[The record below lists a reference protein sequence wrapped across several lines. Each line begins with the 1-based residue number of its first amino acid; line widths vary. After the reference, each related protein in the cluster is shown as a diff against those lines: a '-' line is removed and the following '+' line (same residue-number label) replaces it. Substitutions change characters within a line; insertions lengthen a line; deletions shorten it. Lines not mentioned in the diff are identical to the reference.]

1 MDLTSTIV
9 PKSDQLN
16 SDDLITGPRTFT
28 VTEVRVKSTT
38 EQPVD
43 IHLAESPGKPF
54 RPSKTVLRILVTA
67 WGKEGDEYVGRR
79 MTLYR
84 DAEVKWAGQEVG
96 GIRVSALSHITKQIK
111 LALTETR
118 GKKVTHIIKPLADD
132 APLAAPVPTYMADAR
147 AAKTLAEWREVW
159 QRAKDAGHLT
169 DALKAE
175 LTPIGEALKAEK
187 SSKPPEQYVA
197 EARQKMLDAGEDPD
211 RVVYA
216 ADEPPADFQGELYQ
230 PEADQ

>member
-1 MDLTSTIV
+1 MDLTQTIV

-54 RPSKTVLRILVTA
+54 RPSKTVLRVLVTA

-84 DAEVKWAGQEVG
+84 DPEVKWAGQEVG

-118 GKKVTHIIKPLADD
+118 GKKTTHIVKPLND
-132 APLAAPVPTYMADAR
+132 APAPAQPAAASLEELIDAAEKAVSNDELNRIAR
-147 AAKTLAEWREVW
+147 AAA
-159 QRAKDAGHLT
+159 HLT
-169 DALKAE
+169 GDDLAQVREIVTARRE
-175 LTPIGEALKAEK
+175 DIK
-187 SSKPPEQYVA
+187 SVQS
-197 EARQKMLDAGEDPD
+197 
-211 RVVYA
+211 
-216 ADEPPADFQGELYQ
+216 
-230 PEADQ
+230 

>member
-1 MDLTSTIV
+1 MDLTNTIV

-16 SDDLITGPRTFT
+16 SDDLIAGPRTFT
-28 VTEVRVKSTT
+28 VTEVRVKPTT

-118 GKKVTHIIKPLADD
+118 GKKVAHIVQPLAD
-132 APLAAPVPTYMADAR
+132 APAPAQAAPTADELIEAAQNAGSNDELNRIARTAVASLGKSDLDAVKAIVTARRAELAEPTLPEGAGSVPTWGADD
-147 AAKTLAEWREVW
+147 AAGDGR
-159 QRAKDAGHLT
+159 
-169 DALKAE
+169 
-175 LTPIGEALKAEK
+175 
-187 SSKPPEQYVA
+187 
-197 EARQKMLDAGEDPD
+197 
-211 RVVYA
+211 
-216 ADEPPADFQGELYQ
+216 
-230 PEADQ
+230 

>member
-1 MDLTSTIV
+1 MDLTNTII

-16 SDDLITGPRTFT
+16 SDDLIAGPRTFT

-118 GKKVTHIIKPLADD
+118 GKKVTHIVQPLKD
-132 APLAAPVPTYMADAR
+132 APAPEPDVDYQAEAA
-147 AAKTLAEWREVW
+147 AATDLDGWRKVW
-159 QRAKDAGHLT
+159 QQAKDAGHLT
-169 DALKAE
+169 EALKAE
-175 LTPIGEALKAEK
+175 LMPIGEALKAAPVE
-187 SSKPPEQYVA
+187 
-197 EARQKMLDAGEDPD
+197 
-211 RVVYA
+211 
-216 ADEPPADFQGELYQ
+216 EPPADGW
-230 PEADQ
+230 PEVATIPGTDES

>member
-1 MDLTSTIV
+1 MADLTSTIV

-16 SDDLITGPRTFT
+16 SDDLIAGPRTFT
-28 VTEVRVKSTT
+28 VTEVRVKSTP

-118 GKKVTHIIKPLADD
+118 GKKVTHIVKPLADD
-132 APLAAPVPTYMADAR
+132 APTEDYQAEAAAATDLAG
-147 AAKTLAEWREVW
+147 WRQVW

-169 DALKAE
+169 DALKAQ
-175 LTPIGEALKAEK
+175 LMPIGEALKTEP
-187 SSKPPEQYVA
+187 KPEIPTE
-197 EARQKMLDAGEDPD
+197 
-211 RVVYA
+211 
-216 ADEPPADFQGELYQ
+216 EPPNEDWPTPAAIPGT
-230 PEADQ
+230 EATS

>member
-1 MDLTSTIV
+1 MDLTNTIV

-16 SDDLITGPRTFT
+16 SDDLIAGPRTFT

-67 WGKEGDEYVGRR
+67 WGKEGDAYVGRR

-118 GKKVTHIIKPLADD
+118 GKKVAHIVQPLPD
-132 APLAAPVPTYMADAR
+132 APAPAEGTADLL
-147 AAKTLAEWREVW
+147 KTLHAGMTALGIKDRDEYLAFISQAIGRDIVTTKDLTAAEASTAIDYIKAE
-159 QRAKDAGHLT
+159 QAKDAEPQLPGG
-169 DALKAE
+169 
-175 LTPIGEALKAEK
+175 GE
-187 SSKPPEQYVA
+187 
-197 EARQKMLDAGEDPD
+197 
-211 RVVYA
+211 
-216 ADEPPADFQGELYQ
+216 
-230 PEADQ
+230 

>member
-1 MDLTSTIV
+1 MDLTNTIV

-16 SDDLITGPRTFT
+16 SDDLIAGPRTFT

-67 WGKEGDEYVGRR
+67 WGKEGDAYVGRR

-96 GIRVSALSHITKQIK
+96 GIRVSALSHITKPIK

-118 GKKVTHIIKPLADD
+118 GKKVTHIVKPLAD
-132 APLAAPVPTYMADAR
+132 
-147 AAKTLAEWREVW
+147 
-159 QRAKDAGHLT
+159 
-169 DALKAE
+169 
-175 LTPIGEALKAEK
+175 
-187 SSKPPEQYVA
+187 
-197 EARQKMLDAGEDPD
+197 
-211 RVVYA
+211 
-216 ADEPPADFQGELYQ
+216 
-230 PEADQ
+230 

>member
-1 MDLTSTIV
+1 MDLTNTIV

-16 SDDLITGPRTFT
+16 SDDLIAGPRTFT

-118 GKKVTHIIKPLADD
+118 GKKVTHIVQPLADEP
-132 APLAAPVPTYMADAR
+132 AKPTAAPPADDKLKA
-147 AAKTLAEWREVW
+147 L
-159 QRAKDAGHLT
+159 DAGLT
-169 DALKAE
+169 ALGITDKATKLATVAQVIDREIASARE
-175 LTPIGEALKAEK
+175 LTPAEVDVVLDWIK
-187 SSKPPEQYVA
+187 HEEQA
-197 EARQKMLDAGEDPD
+197 DTAPTLDGMES
-211 RVVYA
+211 
-216 ADEPPADFQGELYQ
+216 
-230 PEADQ
+230 

>member
-1 MDLTSTIV
+1 MDLTNTII

-16 SDDLITGPRTFT
+16 ADDLTTGPRTFT
-28 VTEVRVKSTT
+28 VTEVRVKSSP

-54 RPSKTVLRILVTA
+54 RPSKTVLRVLVTA
-67 WGKEGDEYVGRR
+67 WGKEGDDYIGRR

-84 DAEVKWAGQEVG
+84 DPEVKWAGQEVG
-96 GIRVSALSHITKQIK
+96 GIRVSHLSHIPKPMK

-118 GKKVTHIIKPLADD
+118 GKKTTHVVQPLAD
-132 APLAAPVPTYMADAR
+132 APPAAKVPDYAADAR
-147 AAKTLAEWREVW
+147 AAQDIAEWRKVW

-175 LTPIGEALKAEK
+175 LTAIGEAITE
-187 SSKPPEQYVA
+187 
-197 EARQKMLDAGEDPD
+197 
-211 RVVYA
+211 
-216 ADEPPADFQGELYQ
+216 PADAEPTLPDGAE
-230 PEADQ
+230 

>member
-1 MDLTSTIV
+1 MDLTNTIV

-16 SDDLITGPRTFT
+16 SDDLIAGPRTFT

-54 RPSKTVLRILVTA
+54 RPSKTVLRVLVTA

-118 GKKVTHIIKPLADD
+118 GKKVTHIVKPLADAVVPAVPNASID
-132 APLAAPVPTYMADAR
+132 KGQADPLQA
-147 AAKTLAEWREVW
+147 LAEAMTNDLELTTREDKLAYLSGALK
-159 QRAKDAGHLT
+159 REIASAKDVTPDEATRLL
-169 DALKAE
+169 AEIAKAD
-175 LTPIGEALKAEK
+175 K
-187 SSKPPEQYVA
+187 
-197 EARQKMLDAGEDPD
+197 
-211 RVVYA
+211 
-216 ADEPPADFQGELYQ
+216 
-230 PEADQ
+230 

>member
-1 MDLTSTIV
+1 MDLTNTIV
-9 PKSDQLN
+9 PKSDQIN
-16 SDDLITGPRTFT
+16 ADDLITGPRTFT
-28 VTEVRVKSTT
+28 VTEVRVKSTP

-96 GIRVSALSHITKQIK
+96 GIRVEALSHITKQIK

-118 GKKVTHIIKPLADD
+118 GKKVTHIVKPLAD
-132 APLAAPVPTYMADAR
+132 APPLTPDIDYQAEAA
-147 AAKTLAEWREVW
+147 AATDLDGWRKVW
-159 QRAKDAGHLT
+159 QQAKGAGHLT
-169 DALKAE
+169 EALKAQ
-175 LTPIGEALKAEK
+175 LLPIGEALKA
-187 SSKPPEQYVA
+187 P
-197 EARQKMLDAGEDPD
+197 
-211 RVVYA
+211 
-216 ADEPPADFQGELYQ
+216 ADEPPVDHQGELYE
-230 PEADQ
+230 PADGAA

>member
-1 MDLTSTIV
+1 VDLTNTII

-16 SDDLITGPRTFT
+16 SDDLIAGPRTFT

-54 RPSKTVLRILVTA
+54 RPSKTVLRILITA

-118 GKKVTHIIKPLADD
+118 GKKVTHIIKPLADAVILPVVVGVSD
-132 APLAAPVPTYMADAR
+132 ADLKALGDGLNRLGITDVSAKLAAVAQVIDREIKSPKDLTPAEADAVLDWIKHEEANAPDPTPDG
-147 AAKTLAEWREVW
+147 AA
-159 QRAKDAGHLT
+159 
-169 DALKAE
+169 
-175 LTPIGEALKAEK
+175 
-187 SSKPPEQYVA
+187 
-197 EARQKMLDAGEDPD
+197 
-211 RVVYA
+211 
-216 ADEPPADFQGELYQ
+216 
-230 PEADQ
+230 

>member
-1 MDLTSTIV
+1 MDLTNTII

-28 VTEVRVKSTT
+28 VTEVRVKSSAD
-38 EQPVD
+38 QPVD
-43 IHLAESPGKPF
+43 ILLAESPGKPF

-96 GIRVSALSHITKQIK
+96 GIRVSALSHITKPIK

-118 GKKVTHIIKPLADD
+118 GKKVTHIVKPLADEPRAEIKPGPSLD
-132 APLAAPVPTYMADAR
+132 ALIENAQEARSNDELSQVARQAAATLTGADLEAVKAVVVAR
-147 AAKTLAEWREVW
+147 RAELAER
-159 QRAKDAGHLT
+159 D
-169 DALKAE
+169 
-175 LTPIGEALKAEK
+175 
-187 SSKPPEQYVA
+187 KPA
-197 EARQKMLDAGEDPD
+197 EDPP
-211 RVVYA
+211 A
-216 ADEPPADFQGELYQ
+216 EPADWPTTATIPG
-230 PEADQ
+230 ATS

>member
-1 MDLTSTIV
+1 MDLTNTIV

-16 SDDLITGPRTFT
+16 SDDLIAGPRTFT

-54 RPSKTVLRILVTA
+54 RPSKTVLRVLVTA

-118 GKKVTHIIKPLADD
+118 GKKVTHIVQPLADARPATAGITD
-132 APLAAPVPTYMADAR
+132 QQLEQLAAAFR
-147 AAKTLAEWREVW
+147 AANITDRDAGLAYLSQTTGREV
-159 QRAKDAGHLT
+159 ASSKELT
-169 DALKAE
+169 EPEASAVLKA
-175 LTPIGEALKAEK
+175 L
-187 SSKPPEQYVA
+187 
-197 EARQKMLDAGEDPD
+197 
-211 RVVYA
+211 
-216 ADEPPADFQGELYQ
+216 ADSQPTEPTLPG
-230 PEADQ
+230 ADQ

>member
-1 MDLTSTIV
+1 MADLTSTIV

-16 SDDLITGPRTFT
+16 SDDLIAGPRTFT
-28 VTEVRVKSTT
+28 VTEVRVKSTP

-84 DAEVKWAGQEVG
+84 DPEVKWAGQEVG
-96 GIRVSALSHITKQIK
+96 GIRVSALSHITKQLK

-118 GKKVTHIIKPLADD
+118 GKKVPHIVKPLVD
-132 APLAAPVPTYMADAR
+132 AVAAPAPARTRQGGLPTVEALIENAQEAEDNTELDRIAR
-147 AAKTLAEWREVW
+147 AAVGLSGDELETLKAVVTARRAEL
-159 QRAKDAGHLT
+159 KDA
-169 DALKAE
+169 AE
-175 LTPIGEALKAEK
+175 PT
-187 SSKPPEQYVA
+187 
-197 EARQKMLDAGEDPD
+197 LDGI
-211 RVVYA
+211 
-216 ADEPPADFQGELYQ
+216 Q
-230 PEADQ
+230 